1 MTFACLIRIAW
12 YIFKIEIMERQ
23 IIRADLE
30 YVSFGSS
37 QQSTNRQFDKSIESQ
52 NNKLLNMTAI

>member
-1 MTFACLIRIAW
+1 
-12 YIFKIEIMERQ
+12 MERQ